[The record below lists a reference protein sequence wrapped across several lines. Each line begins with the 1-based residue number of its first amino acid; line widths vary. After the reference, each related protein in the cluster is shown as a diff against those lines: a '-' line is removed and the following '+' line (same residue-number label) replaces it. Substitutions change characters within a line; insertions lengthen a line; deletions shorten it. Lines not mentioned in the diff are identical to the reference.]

1 MTTNK
6 TTITNL
12 NLNLM
17 KKFTLFIL
25 LTCLP
30 LISFAQD
37 SYENL
42 VVEGKTWTTVFD
54 NLNPSAFTQY
64 KYYLKGDTVIDNTH
78 CTKMYKAEGND
89 AAQYIGAMRED
100 GKKVYIYR
108 RGNTEAKLLY
118 DFSLKVGD
126 SFVGSTGVKS
136 TVTSIGTATFKD
148 KLLKKINLLETEN
161 ESDKYEWSIL
171 EGVGGF
177 GDPSY
182 SGPDYPGNY
191 ECLLTCQGNNGTLY
205 YNDDYNHGP
214 QFVKEGKTW
223 NTLYL
228 ENICVYTF
236 KGDTTFN
243 DTIYKKMYRDGVYVY
258 SARQQGMKVY
268 WRAGDKDNEELA
280 INFGLKEGDYFD
292 VGEEPILKVGKV
304 DTVTANGV
312 NYRRL
317 QILYYD
323 KFINEYVKAATWV
336 DGIGVGA
343 EPLNP
348 LEGFVIDPGYLP
360 VSCYDNGVKIF
371 SWNDFVSPAGTDGIE
386 NAIKPNNNN
395 NDESIY
401 DLSGRKLNAK
411 PEKGLYIKGGKVF
424 VVK

>member
-1 MTTNK
+1 
-6 TTITNL
+6 
-12 NLNLM
+12 M
-17 KKFTLFIL
+17 KKFTLLIL

-54 NLNPSAFTQY
+54 NLNPSALTQY

-118 DFSLKVGD
+118 DFNLKVGD

-161 ESDKYEWSIL
+161 EGDKYEWSVL

-228 ENICVYTF
+228 DHTCVYTF
-236 KGDTTFN
+236 KGDTIIDDN
-243 DTIYKKMYRDGVYVY
+243 LYYKMYRDGIYVY
-258 SARQQGMKVY
+258 AARQQGMKVY
-268 WRAGDKDNEELA
+268 RRDFRRYDNGTSVYGDKDKEELA
-280 INFGLKEGDYFD
+280 INFGLKEGDDFEA
-292 VGEEPILKVGKV
+292 GNGLILKVGKV
-304 DTVTANGV
+304 DTVTANGI

-317 QILYYD
+317 QILYNSD
-323 KFINEYVKAATWV
+323 INNEYCEAATWV
-336 DGIGVGA
+336 DGIGVDD

-348 LEGFVIDPGYLP
+348 LAGIVIDGGYIP

-371 SWNDFVSPAGTDGIE
+371 SWNDFSSPAGTDGIE
-386 NAIKPNNNN
+386 NAIKQNNNN
-395 NDESIY
+395 NDENIY
-401 DLSGRKLNAK
+401 DLSGRKLNAV
-411 PEKGLYIKGGKVF
+411 PQKGLYIKGKKVYA
-424 VVK
+424 K